1 MQQAMRALAAV
12 RLPDGDSIALALK
25 VAVTSGPARRFVVG
39 DPAVQFVETLAGA
52 TVARLQIAEHLA
64 HPGEV
69 IVDLATVAALGDSL
83 PIAEWRVDGPTAERF
98 AILQESRTELEEL
111 KNAPAENIDLLSQ
124 FSMLNFQFEKTRAWL
139 LPPIYERLRAGLGEF
154 LTELRPAVALFLRFS
169 GIDYDAD
176 DAGERLDSYIR
187 WVQGVLAAYDG
198 LLLQLTIGDKG
209 SYFYAAFG
217 APSAHEDDARRAA
230 LAALELRAPPP
241 SLAFVESTQ
250 IGISQGTLRAGAYG
264 GATRRT
270 YGVLGDDVNLA
281 ARLMQRALPGEVL
294 VSDRVRQALAGERAL
309 RRDGLFVLEALP
321 LARLKGL
328 PDPVPVFRL
337 AGARDWAFRLAEPA
351 HALPL
356 VGRAAELA
364 LVAEKLDLALQGR
377 GQVVGITGEAGL
389 GKSRLV
395 GEAIHLARRK
405 GLRIFGGACQS
416 YGTNSSYL
424 VWGPIWRGLFGLD
437 SEAPPRRQQKLVEAA
452 VAQLAPERW
461 QALPLLGPLLGLAL
475 EENDFTRALEPQH
488 RQSALHAL
496 LLDCLRAAARA
507 AAEEDAGL
515 LLVLEDLHWIDPAS
529 HELLELVARALVD
542 APLLIML
549 AYRPPELLRLQTPR
563 VEALEHFTHIELAAL
578 SADESEQIIQAKLAQ
593 LLPARRGAAPPAL
606 VAQVTA
612 RAQGN
617 PFYIEELLHYLHDR
631 GIDPLDEAAT
641 AALDLPASLHT
652 LILSRIDQLSEHQR
666 ATLKL
671 ASVVGRLFRF
681 AWLHGAYPALGKAEP
696 LRADLA
702 ELARLELT
710 PLDTPE
716 PELIYLFKHIITQEV
731 AYSSLAAQARARL
744 HEQLAQYLERL
755 DAEKYLDLLAYHYG
769 QSANL
774 LKKRVYLRRAG
785 EAAAAR
791 YANTEALDYLG
802 RALDLA
808 PEADSAERYALLLA
822 IEKVHDLQGAREA
835 QARDLEALEQLAE
848 ALADDVRRA
857 EVAARRASYAYRVG
871 DSSGSIAA
879 AARAV
884 ALAPAAGASQLA
896 VGASRQWAWALLLQ
910 GDYAAAQRQAEASL
924 DLARATGDRRGEGLA
939 LGTQGAI
946 AWYQGDYAAAR
957 SAYEQ
962 SLSICREIGNRQG
975 EGLVL
980 GNLGLAASAQGDY
993 AAARSAY
1000 EQSLSICREI
1010 GDRLGE
1016 GWGLGVLGDAAL
1028 SQGDYAAARS
1038 AYEQSLHIRHA
1049 VGDRQ
1054 GEGWALG
1061 SLGLIAHSLGDD
1073 EAASGYARK
1082 ALTIAQAIGDR
1093 DWEAFVLTV
1102 IGHAELGM
1110 GRRSAAA
1117 EAYQAALSRRRELG
1131 QPNKAAEPLAGLARI
1146 ALAAGELGAALA
1158 YVADILAHLAEGTLE
1173 GADEP
1178 LRVYLTCYEALRA
1191 ARDARAADILDA
1203 AHTLLRERA
1212 ARIPDAATRRSF
1224 LEQVPYH
1231 RQLIALWTAEIGK
1244 THGGCDEPVER

>member
-1 MQQAMRALAAV
+1 
-12 RLPDGDSIALALK
+12 
-25 VAVTSGPARRFVVG
+25 VV
-39 DPAVQFVETLAGA
+39 
-52 TVARLQIAEHLA
+52 
-64 HPGEV
+64 
-69 IVDLATVAALGDSL
+69 ALGDA
-83 PIAEWRVDGPTAERF
+83 PRAVEWREDSSTGERF
-98 AILQESRTELEEL
+98 AIIEERGVQHREWSDDT
-111 KNAPAENIDLLSQ
+111 PAIGDLSQ
-124 FSMLNFQFEKTRAWL
+124 FFILNSQFERLRPWL

-154 LTELRPAVALFLRFS
+154 LTELRPVAALFLRFG
-169 GIDYDAD
+169 GIDYEAD
-176 DAGERLDSYIR
+176 DARARLDAYIR
-187 WVQGVLAAYDG
+187 WAQGVLAAYDG

-230 LAALELRAPPP
+230 LAALELREPPQA
-241 SLAFVESTQ
+241 LAFVDSTQ

-281 ARLMQRALPGEVL
+281 ARLMQRAMPGEVL
-294 VSDRVRQALAGERAL
+294 VSDRVRQALAGDRAL
-309 RRDGLFVLEALP
+309 RRDDLFVLEALP
-321 LARLKGL
+321 LARLKGM

-337 AGARDWAFRLAEPA
+337 AGARNRAFRLAEPA

-364 LVAEKLDLALQGR
+364 VLAEKLDLALR
-377 GQVVGITGEAGL
+377 GQGQVLGITGDAGL

-395 GEAIHLARRK
+395 SETLVLARRK
-405 GLRIFGGACQS
+405 GLRAFGGACQS

-424 VWGPIWRGLFGLD
+424 VWGPIWRGIFGLD
-437 SEAPPRRQQKLVEAA
+437 PEAPLRRQVKLLEAA
-452 VAQLAPERW
+452 IAQLAPERR
-461 QALPLLGPLLGLAL
+461 QALPLLGPLLGLPL
-475 EENDFTRALEPQH
+475 EQNEFTLALEPQH

-496 LLDCLRAAARA
+496 LLDCLRAAART
-507 AAEEDAGL
+507 AAEEESGL

-529 HELLELVARALVD
+529 HDLLELLARAMAD
-542 APLLIML
+542 APLLIVL

-563 VEALEHFTHIELAAL
+563 VEALEYFTHVELRAL

-606 VAQVTA
+606 VARVTA

-631 GIDPLDEAAT
+631 GIDPLDDAAIS
-641 AALDLPASLHT
+641 ALDLPASLHT

-666 ATLKL
+666 ATLKV
-671 ASVVGRLFRF
+671 ASVIGRLFHF
-681 AWLHGAYPALGKAEP
+681 AWLHGANPTLGKAES

-716 PELIYLFKHIITQEV
+716 PELAYLFKHIITQEV
-731 AYSSLAAQARARL
+731 AYSSMAAQARARL
-744 HEQLAQYLERL
+744 HVQRAQYLERL
-755 DAEKYLDLLAYHYG
+755 EAERYLDLLAYHYD
-769 QSANL
+769 QSANRA
-774 LKKRVYLRRAG
+774 KRRVYLRRAG

-791 YANTEALDYLG
+791 YANTEALDYLS

-808 PEADSAERYALLLA
+808 PETDAAERYALLLA

-835 QARDLEALEQLAE
+835 QARDLAALELLAE
-848 ALADDVRRA
+848 ALADDAWRA

-871 DSSGSIAA
+871 DSTGSIAA

-884 ALAPAAGASQLA
+884 ALAPASDTTALA
-896 VGASRQWAWALLLQ
+896 VGAHRQWAWALLLQ
-910 GDYAAAQRQAEASL
+910 GDYAASERQAAASL

-957 SAYEQ
+957 AAYEQ
-962 SLSICREIGNRQG
+962 SLRICREIGNRQG

-993 AAARSAY
+993 AAARAAY
-1000 EQSLSICREI
+1000 EQSLHICREI

-1028 SQGDYAAARS
+1028 SQGDYAAARA
-1038 AYEQSLHIRHA
+1038 AYEQSLHIRHI

-1061 SLGLIAHSLGDD
+1061 SLGLIAHSLGDHQ
-1073 EAASGYARK
+1073 AACGYARQ
-1082 ALTIAQAIGDR
+1082 ALSIAQAIGDR
-1093 DWEAFVLTV
+1093 DWEAFALTV
-1102 IGHAELGM
+1102 LGHAELDQGHPT
-1110 GRRSAAA
+1110 AAT
-1117 EAYQAALSRRRELG
+1117 EAYQAALSIRRDLG
-1131 QPNKAAEPLAGLARI
+1131 QPTKAAEPLAGLARV
-1146 ALAAGELGAALA
+1146 ALAAGDSESALA
-1158 YVADILAHLAEGTLE
+1158 HVTDILAHLANSTLE

-1178 LRVYLTCYEALRA
+1178 LRVYLTCYEVLYA
-1191 ARDARAADILDA
+1191 AGDARAAAILDA
-1203 AHTLLRERA
+1203 AHALLHERA
-1212 ARIPDAATRRSF
+1212 ARIPDRATRRAF
-1224 LEQVPYH
+1224 LENVPYH
-1231 RQLIALWTAEIGK
+1231 RQLAVLWTAEIGK
-1244 THGGCDEPVER
+1244 MQGGCDEPVER